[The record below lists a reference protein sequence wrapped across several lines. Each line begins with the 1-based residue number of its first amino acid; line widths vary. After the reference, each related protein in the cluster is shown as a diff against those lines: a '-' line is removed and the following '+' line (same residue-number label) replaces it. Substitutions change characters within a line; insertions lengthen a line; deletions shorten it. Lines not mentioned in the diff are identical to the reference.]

1 MPRNSSDSGQAT
13 VEFALVVPLVLAMV
27 GCIVG
32 VTVLCLDALALND
45 TARTT
50 ARIASV
56 SADPVKTAGDYVTYR
71 HPGVT
76 ARTVTDGTAVTVRLR
91 RRVTLRLPVVGRIGI
106 DIPLVAASTMAIE
119 PPIDTAPAG
128 TSVTP

>member
-1 MPRNSSDSGQAT
+1 MP
-13 VEFALVVPLVLAMV
+13 LVVAMV

-56 SADPVKTAGDYVTYR
+56 SADPMKTAGDYVTSR

-76 ARTVTDGTAVTVRLR
+76 ARTVMDGSAVTVRLR
-91 RRVTLRLPVVGRIGI
+91 RRVTLRLPVVGRISI

-119 PPIDTAPAG
+119 PPIVTAPAG